1 MARKQTDTV
10 LGGAGGGSWR
20 LRLAAKTP
28 ILRGVVDLLTSR
40 HYVVRGGSMRPQ
52 CDPGQR
58 LLASRLAYLRS
69 EPSRGDLV
77 VVRDPREGG
86 AHYLKRI
93 IGLPGEVVSVD
104 DGMLFVDGVPLDE
117 PYLGGLP
124 ASLGLDRADWSVG
137 DGHYFVMGDY
147 RARSTDSR
155 EFGPVA
161 RHEIIGKVWLRYWPL
176 RRFGSVAAA

>member
-1 MARKQTDTV
+1 
-10 LGGAGGGSWR
+10 
-20 LRLAAKTP
+20 
-28 ILRGVVDLLTSR
+28 
-40 HYVVRGGSMRPQ
+40 MRPQ
-52 CDPGQR
+52 FDPGQR

-137 DGHYFVMGDY
+137 DGHYFVMGTTGPGAPIAGSLGLWHDT
-147 RARSTDSR
+147 RSSGRCGCGTGPCDGSARSPPRDVS
-155 EFGPVA
+155 
-161 RHEIIGKVWLRYWPL
+161 
-176 RRFGSVAAA
+176 